1 MTAPLTPPHQPPND
15 DPWQKGP
22 SGATPWPGPE
32 QAGDDDG
39 PGLRA
44 ELVQAAV
51 VAVVLAVLG
60 VLLGLLWMWLAPRVP
75 LISDGKAVYLKDSEG
90 EQAIGGDGTFA
101 LLGLAFGVVSA
112 AAVFLFRRRGGVPL
126 VIALAVGG
134 LLGSL
139 LAWRVGI
146 WLGPS
151 QDVVAAAKHAGKGV
165 TFDAPLK
172 LAAKGALLA
181 WPVAA
186 MIVHLGVTAVF
197 GPRDPEPEWTP
208 PSPPATLPPL
218 SYEDPA
224 PEPGERR

>member
-1 MTAPLTPPHQPPND
+1 MR
-15 DPWQKGP
+15 
-22 SGATPWPGPE
+22 SATPRARGGARGGPPPPP
-32 QAGDDDG
+32 G
-39 PGLRA
+39 PGLRT

-51 VAVVLAVLG
+51 VALLVAVAG
-60 VLLGLLWMWLAPRVP
+60 VLLGVLWMWLAPRVP

-112 AAVFLFRRRGGVPL
+112 AAVFLFRKRGGVPL
-126 VIALAVGG
+126 VLALAVGG

-197 GPRDPEPEWTP
+197 GPRDPEPVWAP
-208 PSPPATLPPL
+208 QPL
-218 SYEDPA
+218 PA
-224 PEPGERR
+224 PPFPQAYGDAPEWPDQKP